1 MQGQCS
7 FRHVGTVCMNFH
19 INAASIGAGSGTEE
33 SMPATGFTL
42 KYTDQFEARTGK
54 MQKL

>member
-19 INAASIGAGSGTEE
+19 INAASIGAGSEE
-33 SMPATGFTL
+33 SMPVAGFTL